1 MGGPLADF
9 AGRRVG
15 MATGCVAVIIATFMQ
30 CFAPNLGCFIAGRV
44 VVGIGQGLALSESP
58 RDSTPQTQIHC

>member
-15 MATGCVAVIIATFMQ
+15 MAVGSILVIIATFMQ
-30 CFAPNLGCFIAGRV
+30 CFSPRGEIGVFIAGRV
-44 VVGIGQGLALSESP
+44 LIGLGQGFALSKLENII
-58 RDSTPQTQIHC
+58 RH

>member
-15 MATGCVAVIIATFMQ
+15 MAIGCVAVIIATFMQ
-30 CFAPNLGCFIAGRV
+30 CFAPNIGCFIVGRV
-44 VVGIGQGLALSESP
+44 VVGIGQGLALSEF
-58 RDSTPQTQIHC
+58 RRVQYNGHR